1 MPAAAM
7 HPGISK
13 ISSAISLPILESPCH
28 LFTFIVYL
36 KKKFVK
42 KGKRDNID
50 IVQIVANEYL
60 SVQNFSYKGVKG

>member
-1 MPAAAM
+1 M
-7 HPGISK
+7 
-13 ISSAISLPILESPCH
+13 
-28 LFTFIVYL
+28 